1 MSAAEGG
8 DKNQT
13 QKAAVKEGKDD
24 NQSKTVNNIWGSLV
38 DHDEMV
44 KTQQLSETSKF
55 AAKTSS
61 LSTIA
66 YKDDGIEEVIG

>member
-44 KTQQLSETSKF
+44 KT
-55 AAKTSS
+55 
-61 LSTIA
+61 
-66 YKDDGIEEVIG
+66 